1 MMRHGTSYRVIAT
14 AAAVAMVVL
23 GGACSGSED
32 GGSDSPPSV
41 SPSSV
46 SPSSGSQASGSQA
59 SGATAS
65 GSQASGAET
74 SGTEASGSQASGGTE
89 SDAPARPSGA
99 SSSGASSSPTSGAST
114 EPPKTTAAPLN
125 PGATTTAPLVLDVG
139 CAQLSADV
147 ASEILGREVSA
158 STIERG
164 AAKPCAYKVDGKTFE
179 VTIVGAS
186 TVRALANSVGSPPFD
201 NYIYIPEVNDFMA
214 FSELNGQSVTISGEE
229 AALVSDRG
237 VGLTRE
243 QMTELCDALFA

>member
-1 MMRHGTSYRVIAT
+1 MMRHGMSYRAIAT
-14 AAAVAMVVL
+14 AAVAAMVLL

-32 GGSDSPPSV
+32 DGSDSQPSV
-41 SPSSV
+41 SP
-46 SPSSGSQASGSQA
+46 PSGSQ
-59 SGATAS
+59 AS

-74 SGTEASGSQASGGTE
+74 SGTEASGSQASGDTE

-99 SSSGASSSPTSGAST
+99 SSSGASSSSASSSPTPGAST
-114 EPPKTTAAPLN
+114 KPPKTTAAPLN
-125 PGATTTAPLVLDVG
+125 PGATTTAPLVSDVG
-139 CAQLSADV
+139 CAQLSTDV

-243 QMTELCDALFA
+243 QMAELCDALFA